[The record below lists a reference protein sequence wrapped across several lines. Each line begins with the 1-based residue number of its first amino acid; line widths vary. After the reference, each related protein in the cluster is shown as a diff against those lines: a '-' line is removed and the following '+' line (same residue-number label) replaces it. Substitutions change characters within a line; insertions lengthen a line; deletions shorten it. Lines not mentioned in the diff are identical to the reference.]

1 MSLVVLERLA
11 KTELVSLSVTLVPVQ
26 RLAVPLTPRVVLLA
40 MVPLVPMVI
49 RLHQVMTPVVML
61 VPGRTTA
68 EQQMESPRVEVR
80 KVKAQG
86 QVLRALEPARHQET
100 VLDQT
105 ALMDLDLDPVLVQ
118 LQVMV
123 LVTALLMVPQVAMAL
138 TMVLDLEQ
146 TLAQVQARIPEMA

>member
-80 KVKAQG
+80 KVKARG
-86 QVLRALEPARHQET
+86 QMPRALELARHQET

-105 ALMDLDLDPVLVQ
+105 ALMDLDLVLVR
-118 LQVMV
+118 LQAMD
-123 LVTALLMVPQVAMAL
+123 LVTALLMVPQMAMAL